1 MKETEASSGDKRAGT
16 HLGDV
21 GSRLS
26 QSTRPVREHVQRA
39 QLLLDADAYLTFETI
54 ETIT

>member
-26 QSTRPVREHVQRA
+26 QFNRPVRELA
-39 QLLLDADAYLTFETI
+39 QLALDADAWVTIETI
-54 ETIT
+54 ETST